1 MRRIEITDIT
11 LREAAT
17 DREMSLSFKET
28 IEIAKILDK
37 LGVDTIALAPVVNEK
52 IDSLLV
58 RTISTAV
65 KKSRLS
71 IPVGTTKASLETAW
85 KALSGAKKPR
95 LSVELPVSSVQMEFM
110 CGAKP
115 SKVLEMAGSLVSE
128 AKKLCSDV
136 EFVAKDATR
145 GDDGFL
151 SQVVTAAL
159 ENGATTVTLCDTA
172 GTMLPHEF
180 EAFVE
185 KLYEEVPALSN
196 AELCVMV
203 SDDLSLSLASS
214 LSVLLKGASGICVS
228 VNGTAAPSIEA
239 AAHIFRMR
247 NESWS
252 CALKTTE
259 LNRAIKQI
267 NWMTRSK
274 KDKSS
279 PFDTGIFKEAVS
291 DIKFD
296 KADSITAISEA
307 CRKLGYDLSEDD
319 TAKVF
324 KTFSELAEK
333 KTVGI
338 KELEAIIASSAMQ
351 VPPTY
356 ELVSFVI
363 NSGNLFSSTAN
374 IIFRRTDKELSG
386 LAQGDGPID
395 AAFKAIENITGH
407 HYELD
412 DFQIQA
418 VTEGREAMGSAL
430 IKLRYNGKLYS
441 GRGLST
447 DIIGSSISA
456 YLNALNKIA
465 YEESHK

>member
-1 MRRIEITDIT
+1 
-11 LREAAT
+11 
-17 DREMSLSFKET
+17 
-28 IEIAKILDK
+28 
-37 LGVDTIALAPVVNEK
+37 
-52 IDSLLV
+52 
-58 RTISTAV
+58 
-65 KKSRLS
+65 
-71 IPVGTTKASLETAW
+71 
-85 KALSGAKKPR
+85 
-95 LSVELPVSSVQMEFM
+95 MEYM

-115 SKVLEMAGSLVSE
+115 SVILGLAGSLVAE
-128 AKKLCSDV
+128 AKRYCSDV

-151 SQVVTAAL
+151 SQVVAAAL
-159 ENGATTVTLCDTA
+159 ENGATTITLCDTA

-180 EAFVE
+180 ESFVE
-185 KLYEEVPALSN
+185 KLYSEVPALSG

-203 SDDLSLSLASS
+203 SDELSLALASS
-214 LSVLLKGASGICVS
+214 LSAVTKGASGICVS
-228 VNGTAAPSIEA
+228 VNGSAAPSLEA

-247 NESWS
+247 GEECS
-252 CALKTTE
+252 CGLKTTE
-259 LNRAIKQI
+259 LNRAVKQI

-274 KDKSS
+274 KEKNS
-279 PFDTGIFKEAVS
+279 PFSTGIFTDKESNV
-291 DIKFD
+291 KFD
-296 KADSITAISEA
+296 KADSITEISEA

-324 KTFSELAEK
+324 KTFRELAEK
-333 KTVGI
+333 KTVGV
-338 KELEAIIASSAMQ
+338 KELEAIIASTAMQ
-351 VPPTY
+351 VPPAY

-441 GRGLST
+441 GNGLST